1 MKIKN
6 KEDIINHF
14 IAGSKNHQN
23 IGVEN
28 EKFIF
33 DNKSKKRSTYNQIVN
48 VLNFLNKNYGWNK
61 VLENNNLIG
70 LELHGKQVTLEP
82 GNQIELAGAK
92 LKSIHDVCSESYN
105 FQDQLIKACNKLDLN
120 ILSIGYDPNTHLGD
134 VPSNPKKRYE
144 VMTKEMPKNGKLS
157 LEMMYQTAGTQ
168 INLDYSNEKNFSNI
182 FRLSTFLVPLA
193 ISLFANSSIKENTFS
208 QYLSYRSY
216 VWQNTSRG
224 GLPNI
229 FFEKMT
235 FEKYADFCLN
245 YPLLFIKK
253 NSEYLFPKNY
263 LFKDFIENK
272 IEEINKDSPN
282 TKDLE
287 THLSTIFTEIRLK
300 QYVEIRSID
309 ACEWD
314 CHCAAPAF
322 YTGLIYGNLDEGL
335 DVIKNWR
342 SDEVINAYL
351 DAPKKGLLTEIHGK
365 NMIEWGEL
373 LLKIS
378 KKGLENRNNLNKKN
392 NDESVYLKNIENVLS
407 EKKTKAEKSIKIA

>member
-14 IAGSKNHQN
+14 ITGCKNQKN

-33 DNKSKKRSTYNQIVN
+33 ENKTKKRSNYSQIVN
-48 VLNFLNKNYGWNK
+48 ILNYLNNNYGWNK
-61 VLENNNLIG
+61 VFENNNLIG
-70 LELHGKQVTLEP
+70 LELNGKQVTLEP

-92 LKSIHDVCSESYN
+92 LQNIHEVCSESYT
-105 FQDQLIKACNKLDLN
+105 FQDQLIKSCKSFDLN
-120 ILSIGYDPNTHLGD
+120 LLSIGYDPYSNLKD
-134 VPSNPKKRYE
+134 VPSNPKKRYK
-144 VMTKEMPKNGKLS
+144 VMTKEMPKNGQLS

-168 INLDYSNEKNFSNI
+168 INLDYSSEKNFSNI
-182 FRLSTFLVPLA
+182 FRLSTYLVPLC

-208 QYLSYRSY
+208 KYLSYRSY

-229 FFEKMT
+229 FFEEMT

-245 YPLLFIKK
+245 YPLLFVVK
-253 NSEYLFPKNY
+253 NSDYLFPKKY

-272 IEEINKDSPN
+272 ILEINRESPTQN
-282 TKDLE
+282 DLE
-287 THLSTIFTEIRLK
+287 THLSTIFTEVRLK
-300 QYVEIRSID
+300 QYLEIRSID

-322 YTGLIYGNLDEGL
+322 YTGLIYGNLDESL
-335 DVIKNWR
+335 DIIKSWKR
-342 SDEVINAYL
+342 DELINAYF

-365 NMIEWGEL
+365 NMLEWGGL
-373 LLKIS
+373 LLNIS
-378 KKGLENRNNLNKKN
+378 KKGLKKRNKQNKKL
-392 NDESVYLKNIENVLS
+392 NDESIYLKNIENILT
-407 EKKTKAEKSIKIA
+407 EKKTKAEKSIRI

>member
-245 YPLLFIKK
+245 YPLL
-253 NSEYLFPKNY
+253 
-263 LFKDFIENK
+263 
-272 IEEINKDSPN
+272 
-282 TKDLE
+282 
-287 THLSTIFTEIRLK
+287 LS
-300 QYVEIRSID
+300 
-309 ACEWD
+309 
-314 CHCAAPAF
+314 
-322 YTGLIYGNLDEGL
+322 LIH
-335 DVIKNWR
+335 I
-342 SDEVINAYL
+342 
-351 DAPKKGLLTEIHGK
+351 
-365 NMIEWGEL
+365 
-373 LLKIS
+373 
-378 KKGLENRNNLNKKN
+378 
-392 NDESVYLKNIENVLS
+392 
-407 EKKTKAEKSIKIA
+407 